1 MGTALIAIGAI
12 VPMLLILVVIHEL
25 GHFATA
31 RLMGVKVLEFGVGF
45 PPRALGWYTGRTRVL
60 LDLDTRFIGIGGA
73 AELSSGQLV
82 KVSSSEDVHGNLVA
96 RTVELVSPS
105 RFFQRGRKDGGRK
118 DDGPADRPDPTP
130 NDYLNHDGKI
140 REVDGGSFIV
150 ADMLYSVN
158 WAPLGGFVRLAGESN
173 PNVPRSLA
181 GKGAGT
187 RMLVLAAGSFMN
199 AILPLVIFT
208 VMFMVPQQVMVGQV
222 QISQVSQDSP
232 AQAAGLR
239 PGDIVLRA
247 NGDSLESVPDL
258 TRMVNL
264 NGSSPMEWV
273 VLRNGRQEVS
283 RVIPRFGV
291 PEGRWLVGIL
301 IKEEAGRVLITRVG
315 SGSPAE
321 AAGIQDGDVIVRAGG
336 SAISSIDELT
346 SAIGQNQGS
355 EMELVVDRAG
365 RQQAVQVTPVF
376 EQSEAQQ
383 WLTGVTPVLINHREE
398 SRSQPIWTAAYDSV
412 VSTWELLVLVKQGF
426 QGAVSSGSA
435 PQVAGPVGIAKVAGD
450 FTREDGIN
458 GWLIITIIL
467 SVNLAIVN
475 MLPIPMLDGGRFVF
489 VVLEWVRRGRRVPP
503 EKEGLVHLI
512 GFIVLM
518 AGIVVITA
526 NDIRHLLPG

>member
-25 GHFATA
+25 GHFVTA

-60 LDLDTRFIGIGGA
+60 LDLDTRFIGICGA
-73 AELSSGQLV
+73 GELSSGQMV

-105 RFFQRGRKDGGRK
+105 RFFPRGRKDGGHK
-118 DDGPADRPDPTP
+118 DDGSADSPGSTP

-140 REVDGGSFIV
+140 REVDGGSFIL

-173 PNVPRSLA
+173 PSVPRSLA

-187 RMLVLAAGSFMN
+187 RMLVLVAGSFMN

-208 VMFMVPQQVMVGQV
+208 VMFMVPQQVVVGQV

-247 NGDSLESVPDL
+247 NGNSVESVPDL

-264 NGSSPMEWV
+264 NGSSPMDWV
-273 VLRNGRQEVS
+273 VLRDGRQEVN
-283 RVIPRFGV
+283 RVTPRFGV

-301 IKEEAGRVLITRVG
+301 IREEAGRVLITRVG

-321 AAGIQDGDVIVRAGG
+321 AAGIRDGDVIVRAAGR
-336 SAISSIDELT
+336 AISSIDELT
-346 SAIGQNQGS
+346 GAIGRNQGS
-355 EMELVVDRAG
+355 EMELVVDREG
-365 RQQAVQVTPVF
+365 RQQAVRVKPVF

-383 WLTGVTPVLINHREE
+383 WLTGITPVLINPREE

-458 GWLIITIIL
+458 GWLIITVIL

>member
-60 LDLDTRFIGIGGA
+60 LDLDTRFIGIGGVG
-73 AELSSGQLV
+73 ELSSGQLV

-105 RFFQRGRKDGGRK
+105 RFFRRGLQ
-118 DDGPADRPDPTP
+118 DDRPPDRPDPSSD
-130 NDYLNHDGKI
+130 DYLKHDGKI
-140 REVDGGSFIV
+140 REVDGGSFIL

-208 VMFMVPQQVMVGQV
+208 VMFMVPQQVVVGQV
-222 QISQVSQDSP
+222 QISQVSQGSP

-239 PGDIVLRA
+239 PGDIVLTA
-247 NGDSLESVPDL
+247 NGDAVESVPDL

-264 NGSSPMEWV
+264 NGSSPMEWM

-283 RVIPRFGV
+283 RVVPRFGV

-321 AAGIQDGDVIVRAGG
+321 SAGIRDGDVVVRAGG
-336 SAISSIDELT
+336 RAISNIDELT

-383 WLTGVTPVLINHREE
+383 WLTGVTPVLINPREE
-398 SRSQPIWTAAYDSV
+398 SRSKPIWTAAADSV

-426 QGAVSSGSA
+426 LGAVSSGSA

-518 AGIVVITA
+518 AGIIVITA

>member
-73 AELSSGQLV
+73 GELSSGQLV

-105 RFFQRGRKDGGRK
+105 RFFQRSRKDGGRK

-208 VMFMVPQQVMVGQV
+208 VMFMVPQQVVVGQV

-247 NGDSLESVPDL
+247 NGNAVESVPDL

-283 RVIPRFGV
+283 RVAPRFGV

-321 AAGIQDGDVIVRAGG
+321 AAGIQDGDVIVRAAGE
-336 SAISSIDELT
+336 SISSIDELT
-346 SAIGQNQGS
+346 GVIGQNQGS

-383 WLTGVTPVLINHREE
+383 WLTGVTPVLINPREE